1 MHRGRNGGFRMT
13 WAVLLIAVVLLAYSN
28 GANDNFKGVATLF
41 GTGTAGYRGALVL
54 ATVCTFLGSLVALW
68 IGAELLHTFSGKGL
82 VPAAVIADPSFLPA
96 VSLGA
101 AGTVLLATFAGIP
114 VSTTHAL
121 TGSLVGAGLMAASG
135 QVHLATLGKSFFLP
149 LMLSPVLAL
158 VTTSLAHPFIRR
170 AGSLL
175 SRVRNAYAFVR
186 SEAGFLAV
194 DESGAAAAAS
204 LSGGFGGRG
213 RGRTIPVDAPAQT
226 AEAATEVAV
235 GSNASTVLNRCHYI
249 SAGAVSFA
257 RGLND
262 TPKIAALLLGAQ
274 ALPPSL
280 GIALVA
286 VAIAIG
292 GLLNARKVAV
302 TMSHRITAMNH
313 SEGLSATLITALLVI
328 GASRLGVPVST
339 THVSCGALFG
349 LGAVSGAARW
359 KTIGGILMAWVATL
373 PVAAALGGLAILF
386 IVP

>member
-1 MHRGRNGGFRMT
+1 MT

-41 GTGTAGYRGALVL
+41 GTGTAGYRGALAL

-82 VPAAVIADPSFLPA
+82 VPTAVIADPSFLPA

-121 TGSLVGAGLMAASG
+121 TGSLVGAGLIAASG

-158 VTTSLAHPFIRR
+158 VTTSLAYQFIRP
-170 AGSLL
+170 AGSLW
-175 SRVRNAYAFVR
+175 SRVRNACAFAR

-204 LSGGFGGRG
+204 LSGGLG
-213 RGRTIPVDAPAQT
+213 GRTIPVDAPAQT
-226 AEAATEVAV
+226 AEPATEVAV
-235 GSNASTVLNRCHYI
+235 GSNAPTVLNRCHYI

-313 SEGLSATLITALLVI
+313 GEGLSANLVTALLVI

-373 PVAAALGGLAILF
+373 PVAAALGTLAILF